1 MDDFS
6 RATPK
11 VWRCVLGFGNP
22 GSARRAIY
30 RHDAPAVADPGAVE
44 PVDAGD
50 RAILDREG
58 ERGFGIE
65 AERQRQSGADRAA
78 MRNSD
83 DVVPRIAL
91 DQLVD
96 RSRDPL
102 DHRDKALAARRGFM
116 GRGVPK
122 TMKIAGAG
130 FLQFLI
136 GEALPLAEILF
147 GEVGDRDGAGSGDR
161 LGSGQAGANDCRRRL
176 MGAAQMARHPHRT
189 PRQLLRKTRKQR
201 GIGAVAGQIR
211 LAIDA
216 SALCDWR
223 VAHPP
228 EARRGLRALRRRL
241 TVALRDEA
249 EEAASAIGASRT
261 PLHLADAAS

>member
-30 RHDAPAVADPGAVE
+30 RHDTPTVTHPGAVE

-65 AERQRQSGADRAA
+65 AECQRQSGADRAA
-78 MRNSD
+78 MCNSD
-83 DVVPRIAL
+83 DVLPGIAL

-96 RSRDPL
+96 RARDPL
-102 DHRDKALAARRGFM
+102 DHRDEALAAWWRLVR
-116 GRGVPK
+116 RGVPK
-122 TMKIAGAG
+122 TVEIAGAR

-147 GEVGDRDGAGSGDR
+147 GEVGNRDGAGSGDR
-161 LGSGQAGANDCRRRL
+161 LGTRHTRADNCRRRL
-176 MGAAQMARHPHRT
+176 MGAAQIARHPHRA
-189 PRQLLRKTRKQR
+189 PRQLLR
-201 GIGAVAGQIR
+201 
-211 LAIDA
+211 
-216 SALCDWR
+216 
-223 VAHPP
+223 
-228 EARRGLRALRRRL
+228 
-241 TVALRDEA
+241 
-249 EEAASAIGASRT
+249 
-261 PLHLADAAS
+261 